1 MKRLSVFLV
10 VALWTSHAW
19 AQAAG
24 TSPAEPPP
32 APAPA
37 APAGTGAESAPST
50 GKEAPAEASGQTA
63 AGTTAPANTAAPAAQ
78 ASPAAEVGPGKSEL
92 LTPPPPPLTRPRL
105 AIGDDAF
112 YVKPLL
118 AIAGGVHVENLI
130 QTLNRNRESR
140 ATTVALTRFGL
151 EGKLGPYVSFRS
163 EFERNLRAHGSGIWE
178 GTASFSARDQY
189 IRLQR
194 WGATADAGIILD
206 PASVDYISTH
216 IADVLLA
223 DKYTRDPL
231 LYSGFNR
238 GQGVVAAYEWRG
250 LRAGFSVTAANPLST
265 SSSFQVGGTFGGGSR
280 LWERPLGNFRIG
292 QPDDDLHFVMLSPSL
307 TYSHELFEAK
317 TMLQSFDVN
326 YQTNARTDPRIK
338 GYNLRGNLLLKL
350 RANLG
355 MPLLFTPFVNY
366 ARVQNDVT
374 NSTPGFGDTLLETR
388 YRANTF
394 SAGMDVNLKG
404 RSGVGFEL
412 ARVSDHSPSFVA
424 PSGGNPASEPD
435 THTVQTYLNIGG
447 TWWFTEDVAL
457 GARYA
462 RYKKTQTA
470 IDDEID
476 ASYFLTL
483 RMVL

>member
-1 MKRLSVFLV
+1 MKRLFVLCV
-10 VALWTSHAW
+10 VALWTSSAW

-24 TSPAEPPP
+24 AAPSESPP
-32 APAPA
+32 ASTSEAPTGA
-37 APAGTGAESAPST
+37 GAESTAAS
-50 GKEAPAEASGQTA
+50 GKEAPPEAAGQTA
-63 AGTTAPANTAAPAAQ
+63 APSSTRT
-78 ASPAAEVGPGKSEL
+78 EVGPGKSEL
-92 LTPPPPPLTRPRL
+92 LTPAAPPPTRPRL
-105 AIGDDAF
+105 AVGDDTF
-112 YVKPLL
+112 YVKPIL

-130 QTLNRNRESR
+130 QTLNKNRESR
-140 ATTVALTRFGL
+140 MTTVALTRFGV
-151 EGKLGPYVSFRS
+151 EGKLGQYVSFRS

-206 PASVDYISTH
+206 PASVDFISTH

-250 LRAGFSVTAANPLST
+250 LRAGFSLTAANPLST
-265 SSSFQVGGTFGGGSR
+265 STSFQVGGTFGGGSR

-292 QPDDDLHFVMLSPSL
+292 QPDDDLHFVMVSPSL

-326 YQTNARTDPRIK
+326 YQTNARNDPHIK

-350 RANLG
+350 KAHLG
-355 MPLLFTPFVNY
+355 IPLLFTPFVNY

-374 NSTPGFGDTLLETR
+374 NSTPGFGDTLLDTR

-412 ARVSDHSPSFVA
+412 ARVSDRSPSFVA
-424 PSGGNPASEPD
+424 PIGGNPASEPI
-435 THTVQTYLNIGG
+435 THTVQTYLNVGG
-447 TWWFTEDVAL
+447 TWWFTDEVAL

-462 RYKKTQTA
+462 RYKKTQTN
-470 IDDEID
+470 IEDEID
-476 ASYFLTL
+476 ASYFFTL